1 MNFSQ
6 SVYLSGVGSSVPEK
20 VLTNHDLSKMV
31 DTSDHWIQTRSGISK
46 RRIASPN
53 QSTGDMGAEAGLE
66 AIKDAGLKPKDID
79 LIIVATITPD
89 TPFPATACWIQKK
102 LQLGTIPAFDIGAAC
117 SGFIYLLDI
126 GKHLLRSGNYKN
138 VLIIG
143 AEKMSSIIDWK
154 DRTTCVLFGDGAGA
168 VVLSKCNQPDTGI
181 IDTLLGADGNN
192 AELLYQPNGG
202 SITPLT
208 QDILAQ
214 RKHFL
219 QMNGRE
225 VFKQAVRVMEKAAI
239 SILKRNHIE
248 PKNLKYI
255 IPHQANLR
263 IIENLSQRLD
273 IPLNRFYNNLD
284 KYGNTSAA
292 SIPLALSECYRD
304 KNLKNGD
311 LILMIA
317 FGGGLTWAASIIKW
331 NKDYE

>member
-6 SVYLSGVGSSVPEK
+6 SVYLSGVGCSVPDK
-20 VLTNHDLSKMV
+20 VLTNHELSKMV
-31 DTSDHWIQTRSGISK
+31 DTSDHWIKTRSGISK

-53 QSTGDMGAEAGLE
+53 QTTGDMGAEAGRQ
-66 AIKDAGLKPKDID
+66 AIKNASLKPKDID

-102 LQLGTIPAFDIGAAC
+102 LELGTIPAFDIGAAC
-117 SGFIYLLDI
+117 SGFIYLLEI
-126 GKHLLRSGNYKN
+126 GKHLLRSGDYKN
-138 VLIIG
+138 ILIIG
-143 AEKMSSIIDWK
+143 AEKMSSIVDWQ

-168 VVLSKCNQPDTGI
+168 VVLSKCNQPNTGI

-192 AELLYQPNGG
+192 AKLLYQPNGG
-202 SITPLT
+202 SLTPLT
-208 QDILAQ
+208 QETLSQ
-214 RKHFL
+214 RRHFL

-225 VFKQAVRVMEKAAI
+225 VFKHAVKVMEKAAT
-239 SILKRNHIE
+239 SILSRNHIE

-292 SIPLALSECYRD
+292 SIPLALSECYHE
-304 KNLKNGD
+304 KNLKTGD

>member
-6 SVYLSGVGSSVPEK
+6 SVYLSGVGCSVPDK
-20 VLTNHDLSKMV
+20 VLTNHELSRMV
-31 DTSDHWIQTRSGISK
+31 DTSDHWIKTRSGISK

-53 QSTGDMGAEAGLE
+53 QTTGDMGAEAGRQ
-66 AIKDAGLKPKDID
+66 AIKNAGLKPKDID

-102 LQLGTIPAFDIGAAC
+102 LELGTIPAFDIGAAC
-117 SGFIYLLDI
+117 SGFIYLLEI
-126 GKHLLRSGNYKN
+126 GKHLLRSGDYKN
-138 VLIIG
+138 ILIIG
-143 AEKMSSIIDWK
+143 AEKMSSIVDWQ

-168 VVLSKCNQPDTGI
+168 VVLSKCNQPNTGI

-192 AELLYQPNGG
+192 AKLLYQPNGG
-202 SITPLT
+202 SLTPLT
-208 QDILAQ
+208 QETLSQ
-214 RKHFL
+214 RRHFL

-225 VFKQAVRVMEKAAI
+225 VFKHAVKVMEKAAT
-239 SILKRNHIE
+239 SILSRNHIE
-248 PKNLKYI
+248 PRNLKYI

-292 SIPLALSECYRD
+292 SIPLALSECYHE
-304 KNLKNGD
+304 KNLKTGD